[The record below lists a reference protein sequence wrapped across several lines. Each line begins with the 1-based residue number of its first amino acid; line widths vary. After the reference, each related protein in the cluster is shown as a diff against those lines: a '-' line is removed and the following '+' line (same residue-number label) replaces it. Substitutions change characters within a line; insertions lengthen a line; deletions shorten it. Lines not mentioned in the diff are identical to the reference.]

1 MPYDSQP
8 CGGDKFPLTR
18 WSVIDAARST
28 DEAAR
33 DRALATLFA
42 AYWRPVY
49 KYIRIR
55 WNRPPEDAQDLTQGF
70 FAELL
75 ERDLLAK
82 YDPAKSRLR
91 TYLRICADS
100 FVMNQEKVASRQK
113 EELPSAKDRRRKQRT
128 AQRELDEEEAQIAS
142 LEARIATLS
151 SALEDPELYTRT
163 DGVEEA
169 NRLGAEL
176 DRVRRELDE
185 AFARWSAASEM
196 LQGISQR

>member
-1 MPYDSQP
+1 MSH
-8 CGGDKFPLTR
+8 
-18 WSVIDAARST
+18 
-28 DEAAR
+28 
-33 DRALATLFA
+33 DR
-42 AYWRPVY
+42 
-49 KYIRIR
+49 
-55 WNRPPEDAQDLTQGF
+55 
-70 FAELL
+70 ELL
-75 ERDLLAK
+75 RTLTSKLWILHERHITEFAGGFSEWEDVSAER
-82 YDPAKSRLR
+82 AHAATVRAAEEASLR
-91 TYLRICADS
+91 KVHER
-100 FVMNQEKVASRQK
+100 QKVASRQK

-142 LEARIATLS
+142 LEARITTLS